1 MRRPETCP
9 LLLTLLVAVPLAAC
23 APGSTSAVSP
33 ATPQPPATPTP
44 GLEGLARPPGDRLLF
59 VEVWVHVEGTG
70 HLPGLMIDFPGY
82 RFDQKARVLKPF
94 GPATL
99 PALAP
104 GDWGFLGSGS
114 SRGGAAG
121 GGAASGLKPI
131 NELPHVTTIGIFT
144 GEAKGHLEEL
154 RQAEVIL
161 ESVDAEG
168 RLAASIDGERVLL
181 APGQSWERV
190 VEADVTLEGGQGRYR
205 VTSSVTN
212 HGWLERSRLG
222 EEKWAGC
229 L

>member
-1 MRRPETCP
+1 MPRPGAWP
-9 LLLTLLVAVPLAAC
+9 LLFTLLVAVPLTAC
-23 APGSTSAVSP
+23 APGSTPPAHP

-44 GLEGLARPPGDRLLF
+44 GLGGLARPPGDRFLF

-82 RFDQKARVLKPF
+82 RFDRQARALKPF

-104 GDWGFLGSGS
+104 GDWGYLGKGS

-121 GGAASGLKPI
+121 GGAASELEPI
-131 NELPHVTTIGIFT
+131 GELPYSTTIGIFT
-144 GEAKGHLEEL
+144 GRANRYLEEL

-168 RLAASIDGERVLL
+168 RLAASIDGERVIL
-181 APGQSWERV
+181 ALGQSWERV
-190 VEADVTLEGGQGRYR
+190 VEADVAMEGGQGHYR

-212 HGWLERSRLG
+212 HGWLQRSQLG
-222 EEKWAGC
+222 EAE
-229 L
+229 